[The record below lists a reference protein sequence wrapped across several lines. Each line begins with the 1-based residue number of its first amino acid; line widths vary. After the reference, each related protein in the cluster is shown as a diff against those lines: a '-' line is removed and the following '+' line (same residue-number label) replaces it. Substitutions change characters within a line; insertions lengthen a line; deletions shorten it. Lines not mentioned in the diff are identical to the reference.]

1 MTTAAEFIS
10 LKCEEVFKHR
20 ALRNEALN
28 LLDDVTQLMSE
39 LGESEL
45 CEKMHQIYIDLE
57 VFAHDNDSHQFGV
70 VIELFAGRD
79 K

>member
-1 MTTAAEFIS
+1 MSTAAESIS
-10 LKCEEVFKHR
+10 LKCKEVFKHR

-45 CEKMHQIYIDLE
+45 CEKMHQIYLDLETYAHANKDMPFGIVIDL
-57 VFAHDNDSHQFGV
+57 FAS
-70 VIELFAGRD
+70 RT

>member
-1 MTTAAEFIS
+1 MTTAAELIS

-20 ALRNEALN
+20 ALRNEALD
-28 LLDDVTQLMSE
+28 LIDDVTQLMSE

-45 CEKMHQIYIDLE
+45 CEKMHQIYLDLE
-57 VFAHDNDSHQFGV
+57 TYAHANEDMPFGV
-70 VIELFAGRD
+70 VIDLFASRT